1 MLRLFSIQIENV
13 IRMAVC
19 TVYVWYMVKY
29 AVRIKYLEPVVS
41 DLMNY
46 GYKKAPFI
54 GAENKENY
62 KQYLL

>member
-1 MLRLFSIQIENV
+1 
-13 IRMAVC
+13 
-19 TVYVWYMVKY
+19 
-29 AVRIKYLEPVVS
+29 
-41 DLMNY
+41 MNY